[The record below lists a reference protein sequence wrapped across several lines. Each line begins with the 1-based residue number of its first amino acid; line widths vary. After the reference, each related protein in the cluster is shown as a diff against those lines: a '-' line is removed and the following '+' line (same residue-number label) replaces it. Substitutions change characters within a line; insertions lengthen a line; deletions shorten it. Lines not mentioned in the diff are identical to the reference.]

1 MGTIKFSASV
11 AGTISFLLLA
21 GGGNAEAKA
30 RKNVLFLMADD
41 FNYWTGT
48 NGYYP
53 AAQTPNLDRLANKG
67 VTFLQAYCSSP
78 VCNPSRNALWSGY
91 RPSTTGIDDNGAGY
105 VREKPGFENIV
116 SMHQYFMQQGYFTYG
131 AGKLWHPGT
140 MGKEHTDAEN
150 WTQLD
155 RGGSGCNGGNVYRFN
170 LKSKS
175 NYGWSANPDPMNEEN
190 CADYKLVKNAARL
203 IEGYKQS
210 EHRKKPFFIACGV
223 FRPHMP
229 WNSPKSFWDEFRRED
244 LTIPQGY
251 NGESGNSVHR
261 EIVENDKWMEAIH
274 AYLAS
279 CKLADYNVGVM
290 LDALEKSPYAKNTI
304 VVFMGD
310 HGWHLGEKGH
320 WGKFSLW
327 DEANHTT
334 LIIYDPSAKGNGQ
347 ICKMVVSL
355 QDIYPTLVE
364 MAGLPEKSDIEG
376 RSLVPLVQ
384 NPHRTDWNWPILMT
398 YLGVDYI
405 KTNQYRYVRN
415 GDESMLSNV
424 VKDPYEWNNLA
435 ADEKYKP
442 VIENLSRQIDSMKAI
457 GYNLKQSFLSANR
470 ENILDKFDNSDS
482 NARRNYI
489 RDGVMQN
496 NELHFNL
503 LYSNPLVL
511 IEIFDESGKMVLSDY
526 FPGEGELILAFDE
539 QPAKGRYTAR
549 FTDEVST
556 RSESFL
562 VN

>member
-1 MGTIKFSASV
+1 MRLLKIQASV
-11 AGTISFLLLA
+11 VGAFTFLLIA
-21 GGGNAEAKA
+21 SNGNGEAKP

-53 AAQTPNLDRLANKG
+53 AAQTPNIDRLAKKG
-67 VTFLQAYCSSP
+67 IMFLQAYCSSP

-116 SMHQYFMQQGYFTYG
+116 SMNQYFMQHGYFTYG
-131 AGKLWHPGT
+131 AGKLWHPAK
-140 MGKEHTDAEN
+140 MGGEETDAEN

-155 RGGSGCNGGNVYRFN
+155 RGVSGCNGGNVYRFN
-170 LKSKS
+170 LISKS
-175 NYGWSANPDPMNEEN
+175 NYGWSANPEPMSEEN
-190 CADYKLVKNAARL
+190 CADFRLVNNAASV
-203 IEGYKQS
+203 IKEYNKS

-244 LTIPQGY
+244 MTIPRGY
-251 NGESGNSVHR
+251 NGESGNAVHN

-279 CKLADYNVGVM
+279 CKLADYNVGVL

-334 LIIYDPSAKGNGQ
+334 LVIYDPSAKGNGQ
-347 ICKMVVSL
+347 VCKKVVSL

-376 RSLVPLVQ
+376 RSLAPLMQ
-384 NPHRTDWNWPILMT
+384 NPQRTDWNWPILMT

-405 KTNQYRYVRN
+405 KTNKFRYVRN
-415 GDESMLSNV
+415 GGESLLSDV

-435 ADEKYKP
+435 DDKQYSP
-442 VIENLSRQIDSMKAI
+442 VINNLNRQIDSIKAI
-457 GYNLKQSFLSANR
+457 GSNLKQKLQSTNNKNTK
-470 ENILDKFDNSDS
+470 EKTCNSQVKN
-482 NARRNYI
+482 NALIIGGR
-489 RDGVMQN
+489 VLQN
-496 NELHFNL
+496 NELRCNL
-503 LYSNPLVL
+503 LYTDPLVK
-511 IEIFDESGKMVLSDY
+511 IEILNKSGEVLLSDY
-526 FPGEGELILAFDE
+526 FPGEGELVLSFD
-539 QPAKGRYTAR
+539 QKPAKGTYFVR
-549 FTDEVST
+549 FTDGIAC
-556 RSESFL
+556 RNESFL
-562 VN
+562 VE